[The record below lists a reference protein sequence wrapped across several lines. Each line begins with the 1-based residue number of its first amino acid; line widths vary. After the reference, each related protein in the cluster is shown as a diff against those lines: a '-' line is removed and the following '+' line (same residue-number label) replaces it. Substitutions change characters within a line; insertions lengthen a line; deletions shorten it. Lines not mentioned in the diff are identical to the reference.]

1 MKKLLL
7 AVTILL
13 LSNFAKADEEVTQS
27 EATRSELTRSEA
39 TPVETAA
46 REPAAVHTV
55 EQAKLRQ
62 YPGGRDEQDI
72 KIQASLPLPTKN
84 IDGSPVGEMAVP
96 DDHDD

>member
-7 AVTILL
+7 AVSILL
-13 LSNFAKADEEVTQS
+13 LSDFAKADEEVVRPETTAT
-27 EATRSELTRSEA
+27 EATATEA
-39 TPVETAA
+39 TAGDAPT

-72 KIQASLPLPTKN
+72 KIQASLPQPTKN